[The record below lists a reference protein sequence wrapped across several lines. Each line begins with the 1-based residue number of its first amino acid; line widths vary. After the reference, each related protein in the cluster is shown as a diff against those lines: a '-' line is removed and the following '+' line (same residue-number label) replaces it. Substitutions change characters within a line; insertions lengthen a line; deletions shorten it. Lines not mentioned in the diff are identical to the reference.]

1 MQMFNPAHPGEV
13 LQEWFEGRE
22 ITEVARQLGVARS
35 TLSRILNCHAGV
47 SADMSI
53 RLSEYLKTSP
63 GLFVNMQVQY
73 DLWHAM
79 QARKAARR
87 AARASGS
94 LAPKRTKSSVA
105 KLAPRQPRVRKA
117 A

>member
-1 MQMFNPAHPGEV
+1 MQMFNPPHPGEV

-22 ITEVARQLGVARS
+22 ITDVARQLGVARS
-35 TLSRILNCHAGV
+35 TLSRILNGHAGV
-47 SADMSI
+47 SAEMSI

-63 GLFVNMQVQY
+63 GLFVTMQVQY
-73 DLWHAM
+73 DLWHAL

-87 AARASGS
+87 AAKAAAGKT
-94 LAPKRTKSSVA
+94 PKPTKSSHA
-105 KLAPRQPRVRKA
+105 KLPARQSRLRKA